1 MLVPVKW
8 LREYVD
14 IKADTKEIANKVT
27 DSGSHVESIQG
38 YDGLSNLVVA
48 KILEIN
54 KHENADNLSIVK
66 LDLGNEE
73 LQVVTGAKN
82 MKVSDNVV
90 LAKVGATLPGGIEI
104 GVAEF
109 KGIKSPGMLCSY
121 KELGVADNLVP
132 KNSEEGI
139 IILGDDVKPGNCAIK
154 ALDLDDQII
163 EFEITPN
170 RPDCLSIIGMAREV
184 AAVYDTK
191 IKEPSRKL
199 EREEDSY
206 SDYFN
211 GVEIETHNSKRF
223 LSAVVKDI
231 VIKESPLYIQNYLR
245 NAGMRPISNIVDF
258 TNFVMLEYGQPL
270 HAYDLDTID
279 GKKIIVR
286 QGREGETVK
295 TIDQSERKIV
305 ESDIVIADGN
315 SKAIGLAGVMG
326 GFDTEVTDNTKTI
339 LIESANFNQESIRIT
354 SKRLGL
360 RSEAS
365 SRFEKGVSP
374 VTAEYAIQRFL
385 KLIEETNSGVVVS
398 GIEDSG
404 EFKEE
409 IIEVSLS
416 NKASNSLLGIELSPE
431 ESSKYLEALE
441 IETKVNGDEI
451 IASIP
456 YFRGDLRIEAD
467 LIEEIGRLYGF
478 HNIKPKPL
486 TGGLTQGV
494 KSELRNFED
503 KVRAEIYSLG
513 FSEVMTYSFIS
524 KKQYDKLNL
533 EENDKLR
540 NSIEILNP
548 LGEDFS
554 VMRTTLIGNMLDA
567 IRSNLNKKQ
576 YDLRFTELGNTFT
589 KVNDEI
595 IETKKL
601 VVALVGDYDY
611 YYLKDVLEKLLLKI
625 NISNIRF
632 EREEN
637 NPIFHTGRCANVIKD
652 SNVLGTLGEISP
664 IVLDNFDINQRV
676 YLFELNVE
684 LLNNLKDELV
694 QYKKISKYPL
704 VERDIAFVIDKSIE
718 SQSIIDVIRENG
730 GDYLKLVKLF
740 DTYEG
745 NQIGM
750 GKISLAY
757 KLGFQSDEYTLKEE
771 TVKEAFNNIEEG
783 LKEAFNIEIRS

>member
-14 IKADTKEIANKVT
+14 IKADAKEIAKKVT
-27 DSGSHVESIQG
+27 DSGSHVESIRR
-38 YDGLSNLVVA
+38 YNGLSNLVIA
-48 KILEIN
+48 QILEIN

-66 LDLGNEE
+66 LDLGSEE
-73 LQVVTGAKN
+73 LEVVTGAKN

-90 LAKVGATLPGGIEI
+90 LAKVGATLPGNITI
-104 GVAEF
+104 DVAEF
-109 KGIKSPGMLCSY
+109 KGVQSPGMLCSY
-121 KELGVADNLVP
+121 KELGVSDNLAP
-132 KNSEEGI
+132 KNCEDGI
-139 IILGDDVKPGNCAIK
+139 IILGNEVKPGDDAIK
-154 ALDLDDQII
+154 ALDLDDDII

-191 IKEPSRKL
+191 IKHPSIKIERK
-199 EREEDSY
+199 EDSY
-206 SDYFN
+206 NEYFN
-211 GVEIETHNSKRF
+211 GVEIQTENSKRF

-231 VIKESPLYIQNYLR
+231 VIKDSPLYIQNYLR

-286 QGREGETVK
+286 QGNDNETVK
-295 TIDQSERKIV
+295 TIDQNERKLLS
-305 ESDIVIADGN
+305 SDIVIADGN
-315 SKAIGLAGVMG
+315 SRAIGLAGVMG

-339 LIESANFNQESIRIT
+339 LIESANFNQESIRLT

-374 VTAEYAIQRFL
+374 VTAELAIERFL

-404 EFKEE
+404 NFKDDE
-409 IIEVSLS
+409 ITVSLS
-416 NKASNSLLGIELSPE
+416 NKASNNLLGIELSPE
-431 ESSKYLEALE
+431 ESSKYLNSLE
-441 IETKVNGDEI
+441 IETKIRGDEI
-451 IASIP
+451 LATIP

-478 HNIKPKPL
+478 HNIKPKSL
-486 TGGLTQGV
+486 VGGLTQGV
-494 KSELRNFED
+494 KSELRNIED
-503 KVRAEIYSLG
+503 KVRNEIYSLG
-513 FSEVMTYSFIS
+513 FSEIMTYSFIS
-524 KKQYDKLNL
+524 KKQYEKLNL
-533 EENDKLR
+533 EKNDKLR
-540 NSIEILNP
+540 NCIEILNP

-589 KVNDEI
+589 KVNDDI

-611 YYLKDVLEKLLLKI
+611 YYLKDVLEKLLLKL
-625 NISNIRF
+625 NIINIRF

-652 SNVLGTLGEISP
+652 GNLLGTIGEISP
-664 IVLDNFDINQRV
+664 MVLDNFEINQRV
-676 YLFELNVE
+676 KLFELNVE
-684 LLNNLKDELV
+684 LLNSLREELV

-704 VERDIAFVIDKSIE
+704 VERDIAFVIDKSVE
-718 SQSIIDVIRENG
+718 SQSIIDVIKENG

-745 NQIGM
+745 NQIDK

-771 TVKEAFNNIEEG
+771 TVKEAFNNIEKG
-783 LKEAFNIEIRS
+783 LIETFNIEIRS

>member
-14 IKADTKEIANKVT
+14 VKDDTKEIANKVT
-27 DSGSHVESIQG
+27 DSGSHVESIKA
-38 YDGLSNLVVA
+38 YSGLSNLVVA
-48 KILEIN
+48 KVLEIK
-54 KHENADNLSIVK
+54 KHENAENLSLVK

-73 LQVVTGAKN
+73 LVVVTGAKN

-90 LAKVGATLPGGIEI
+90 LAKIGATLPGNIKI
-104 GVAEF
+104 DVAEF
-109 KGIKSPGMLCSY
+109 KGIESPGMLCSY

-139 IILGDDVKPGNCAIK
+139 IILGDDVKPGDCAIE
-154 ALDLDDQII
+154 ALGLDDDII

-191 IKEPSRKL
+191 IKHPSIKIERK
-199 EREEDSY
+199 EDSY
-206 SDYFN
+206 NEYFN
-211 GVEIETHNSKRF
+211 GVEIQTKNSKRF
-223 LSAVVKDI
+223 LSAVVKDV

-270 HAYDLDTID
+270 HAYDLDTIE

-286 QGREGETVK
+286 QGNEGETVK
-295 TIDQSERKIV
+295 AIDQSERKILD
-305 ESDIVIADGN
+305 SDIVIADGN
-315 SKAIGLAGVMG
+315 SRAIGLAGVMG

-339 LIESANFNQESIRIT
+339 LIESANFNQESIRLT

-374 VTAEYAIQRFL
+374 VTAEYGIQRFL

-409 IIEVSLS
+409 KIKISLLNKTS
-416 NKASNSLLGIELSPE
+416 NNLLGIELSPE
-431 ESSKYLEALE
+431 ESSKYLETLE
-441 IETKVNGDEI
+441 IETEVNGDEI
-451 IASIP
+451 LATIP

-478 HNIKPKPL
+478 HNIKPKSL
-486 TGGLTQGV
+486 VGGLTQGV

-503 KVRAEIYSLG
+503 KVRNEIYSLG
-513 FSEVMTYSFIS
+513 FSEIMTYSFIS
-524 KKQYDKLNL
+524 KKQYEKLNL

-540 NSIEILNP
+540 NCIEILNP

-589 KVNDEI
+589 KVNKEI

-601 VVALVGDYDY
+601 VVALVGEYDY
-611 YYLKDVLEKLLLKI
+611 YYLKDVLEKLLLKL
-625 NISNIRF
+625 NITNIRF
-632 EREEN
+632 EREEH
-637 NPIFHTGRCANVIKD
+637 NPIFHTGRCANVTKND
-652 SNVLGTLGEISP
+652 NVLGILGEISP
-664 IVLDNFDINQRV
+664 IVLDNFDINHRV

-684 LLNNLKDELV
+684 LLNNLKNEIL

-704 VERDIAFVIDKSIE
+704 VERDIAFIVDKSIE
-718 SQSIIDVIRENG
+718 SQSIIDVIKENG
-730 GDYLKLVKLF
+730 GEYLKAVKLF

-745 NQIGM
+745 NQINK

-771 TVKEAFNNIEEG
+771 TIKESFNNIEKG
-783 LKEAFNIEIRS
+783 LVEAFNIEIRS

>member
-27 DSGSHVESIQG
+27 NSGSHVESIRG
-38 YDGLSNLVVA
+38 YEGLSNLVIA
-48 KILEIN
+48 KVLEIK
-54 KHENADNLSIVK
+54 KHEKTDNLSIVK
-66 LDLGNEE
+66 VDLGDEQ
-73 LQVVTGAKN
+73 LDIVTGAKN

-90 LAKVGATLPGGIEI
+90 LAKVGATLPGNVKI
-104 GVAEF
+104 GVVEF
-109 KGIKSPGMLCSY
+109 KGIESKGMLCSY

-132 KNSEEGI
+132 KNSQEGI
-139 IILGDDVKPGNCAIK
+139 IILGNDVKPGDCAIE
-154 ALDLDDQII
+154 ALDLDDDII

-170 RPDCLSIIGMAREV
+170 RPDCLSIIGMAREI

-199 EREEDSY
+199 EKELDSY

-211 GVEIETHNSKRF
+211 GVEIQTENSKRF
-223 LSAVVKDI
+223 LSAVVKDV

-286 QGREGETVK
+286 QGHEGETVK
-295 TIDQSERKIV
+295 TIDQSERKIIA
-305 ESDIVIADGN
+305 SDIVIADGN

-326 GFDTEVTDNTKTI
+326 GYDTEVTDNTKTI
-339 LIESANFNQESIRIT
+339 LIESANFNQESIRNT

-374 VTAEYAIQRFL
+374 VTAEYAIERFL
-385 KLIEETNSGVVVS
+385 KLIEETNSGVVVL
-398 GIEDSG
+398 GIDDSG
-404 EFKEE
+404 EFNEE
-409 IIEVSLS
+409 KIKVSLS
-416 NKASNSLLGIELSPE
+416 NKTSNNLLGIELSPE

-451 IASIP
+451 LANIP

-478 HNIKPKPL
+478 HNIKPKSL
-486 TGGLTQGV
+486 VGGLTQGV
-494 KSELRNFED
+494 KSEFRNFED
-503 KVRAEIYSLG
+503 KVRNEIYALG
-513 FSEVMTYSFIS
+513 FSEIVTYSFIS

-540 NSIEILNP
+540 NYIEILNP
-548 LGEDFS
+548 LGEDYS
-554 VMRTTLIGNMLDA
+554 VMRTTLIGNMLEA

-601 VVALVGDYDY
+601 VVSLVGDYDY
-611 YYLKDVLEKLLLKI
+611 YYLKDVLEKLLLKL

-637 NPIFHTGRCANVIKD
+637 NPIFHAGRCANVTKYD
-652 SNVLGTLGEISP
+652 KVLGTLGEISP
-664 IVLDNFDINQRV
+664 IVLDNFDINHRV
-676 YLFELNVE
+676 YLFELNIE
-684 LLNNLKDELV
+684 LINNLKDELV

-704 VERDIAFVIDKSIE
+704 VERDIAFIIDKSIE
-718 SQSIIDVIRENG
+718 SQSIIDVIKENG

-745 NQIGM
+745 NQIDR

-757 KLGFQSDEYTLKEE
+757 KLGFQSNEYTLKEE
-771 TVKEAFNNIEEG
+771 KVKEAFNNIEKG
-783 LKEAFNIEIRS
+783 LVEAFNIEIRS

>member
-8 LREYVD
+8 LREYID

-27 DSGSHVESIQG
+27 DSGSHVESIQA
-38 YDGLSNLVVA
+38 YSGLSNLVVA
-48 KILEIN
+48 KVLDIS
-54 KHENADNLSIVK
+54 KHENADNLSLVK

-73 LQVVTGAKN
+73 LIVVTGAKN
-82 MKVSDNVV
+82 MKISDNVV
-90 LAKVGATLPGGIEI
+90 LAKLGATLPGNIKI
-104 GVAEF
+104 GAQEF
-109 KGIKSPGMLCSY
+109 KGIESKGMLCSY
-121 KELGVADNLVP
+121 KELGVADNLTP
-132 KNSEEGI
+132 KNCEQGI
-139 IILGDDVKPGNCAIK
+139 IILGDCVKPSDCAIK
-154 ALDLDDQII
+154 ALDLDDDII

-191 IKEPSRKL
+191 IKEPSSEL

-206 SDYFN
+206 SEYFN
-211 GVEIETHNSKRF
+211 GVEIQSENSSRF
-223 LSAVVKDI
+223 LSAVVKDV
-231 VIKESPLYIQNYLR
+231 VIKQSPLYIQNYLR

-286 QGREGETVK
+286 QGKDGETVK
-295 TIDQSERKIV
+295 TIDQIERKLTD
-305 ESDIVIADGN
+305 SDIVIADGN
-315 SKAIGLAGVMG
+315 SKAIGIAGVMG
-326 GFDTEVTDNTKTI
+326 GLETEVTNDTKTI
-339 LIESANFNQESIRIT
+339 LIESANFNQESIRLT

-365 SRFEKGVSP
+365 TRFEKGISP
-374 VTAEYAIQRFL
+374 VTAEYAIKRFL

-398 GIEDSG
+398 GIEDCG
-404 EFKEE
+404 EFEE
-409 IIEVSLS
+409 EKIQISLS
-416 NKASNSLLGIELSPE
+416 NKTSNKLLGIELSPE
-431 ESSKYLEALE
+431 ESSKYLQSLE
-441 IETKVNGDEI
+441 IETEVKEDEI
-451 IASIP
+451 LADIP
-456 YFRGDLRIEAD
+456 YFRKDLRIEAD

-478 HNIKPKPL
+478 HNIKPKSL
-486 TGGLTQGV
+486 VGGLTQGV

-503 KVRAEIYSLG
+503 KVRQEIYSLG
-513 FSEVMTYSFIS
+513 FSEIVTYSFIS

-533 EENDKLR
+533 EENDNLR
-540 NSIEILNP
+540 NCIEIINP

-554 VMRTTLIGNMLDA
+554 VMRTTLIGNILDA
-567 IRSNLNKKQ
+567 IKINLNKKQ
-576 YDLRFTELGNTFT
+576 YDLRFSELGNTFI
-589 KVNDEI
+589 KVNKEI

-611 YYLKDVLEKLLLKI
+611 YYLKDVLEKLLLKL

-637 NPIFHTGRCANVIKD
+637 NPIFHTGRCANVTKHNNI
-652 SNVLGTLGEISP
+652 LGTLGEISP

-684 LLNNLKDELV
+684 LLNKLKDELV

-704 VERDIAFVIDKSIE
+704 VERDIAFVIDKSVE
-718 SQSIIDVIRENG
+718 SQSIIDIIEEKG
-730 GDYLKLVKLF
+730 GNYLKSVKLF

-745 NQIGM
+745 NQIEK

-757 KLGFQSDEYTLKEE
+757 KLGFQSDEHTLKEE
-771 TVKEAFNNIEEG
+771 TVKEAFNNIEKG
-783 LKEAFNIEIRS
+783 LVETFNIEIRS